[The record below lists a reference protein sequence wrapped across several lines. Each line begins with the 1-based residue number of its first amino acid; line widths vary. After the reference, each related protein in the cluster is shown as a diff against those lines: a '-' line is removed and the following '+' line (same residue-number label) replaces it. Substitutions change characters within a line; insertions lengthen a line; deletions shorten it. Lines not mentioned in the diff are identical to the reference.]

1 MARGVSESLRLLLGS
16 SLDYAGL
23 FPPAELDMPTAV
35 RCYEEYRG
43 SEYGWMLGSF
53 VSAAARLSEVS
64 AFARRDG
71 TPWAVSALVGPN
83 ITDELGSIDH
93 FQHTGTGRVEWIEV
107 KVSSAEQI
115 RAIRERVPRRLGIYF
130 EIGDCSLMG
139 AVREAGSRAK
149 IRTGGITPEAIPSA
163 EDVACFMACAA
174 AHDLPIKAT
183 AGLHHPVRSEYA
195 LTYKNDSAR
204 ATMHGFLNVLLAAV
218 FARTGVALE
227 ELTEL
232 IEERSPSAFG
242 FEPDGVTWRYHRV
255 TNMQIRCARE
265 RSVVSFGSCSFT
277 EPVQDLQ
284 AAGLL

>member
-23 FPPAELDMPTAV
+23 FPPAELDMPAAV
-35 RCYEEYRG
+35 RCYEEYRS
-43 SEYGWMLGSF
+43 SEYAWMLGNF
-53 VSAAARLSEVS
+53 VTPASRLGEVA
-64 AFARRDG
+64 AFARRDN
-71 TPWAVSALVGPN
+71 TPWSVSALVGPN
-83 ITDELGSIDH
+83 IADELAAIDQ
-93 FQHTGTGRVEWIEV
+93 FQHTGTGRVDWIEV

-130 EIGDCSLMG
+130 EIPDCSVMT
-139 AVREAGSRAK
+139 AVRDAGARAK
-149 IRTGGITPEAIPSA
+149 IRTGGVTPEAIPSA
-163 EDVACFMACAA
+163 EDVACFLACAA
-174 AHDLPIKAT
+174 IHDLPVKAT

-195 LTYKNDSAR
+195 LTYKDDSPR
-204 ATMHGFLNVLLAAV
+204 ATMHGFLNVLLGAV

-232 IEERSPSAFG
+232 LDERSPAAFG
-242 FEPDGVTWRYHRV
+242 FEADGVTWRYHRV